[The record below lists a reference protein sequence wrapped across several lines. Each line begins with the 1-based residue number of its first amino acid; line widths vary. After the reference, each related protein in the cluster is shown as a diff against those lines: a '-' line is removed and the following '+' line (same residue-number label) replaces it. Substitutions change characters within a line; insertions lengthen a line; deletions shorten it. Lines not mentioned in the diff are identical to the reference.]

1 MLACSTSNGL
11 VKCCHTYM
19 SYTGDTGDDISF
31 KVNGAL
37 NEKIFVY

>member
-19 SYTGDTGDDISF
+19 SYADTGDDISF
-31 KVNGAL
+31 KVKWGF
-37 NEKIFVY
+37 E